1 MAWVIDSTTILFGT
15 ASRSRVLIA
24 VRLLEETWARE
35 LTELLSMRLF
45 VVQTA
50 LNSLEA
56 EGALISRLIG
66 RARVFS
72 LNPRYVAVKE
82 LSDLLWKLG
91 GADLQLQQAL
101 ATRRRRPRRAGKDV

>member
-1 MAWVIDSTTILFGT
+1 MIDSTSTLFGT

-35 LTELLSMRLF
+35 LSELLSMRLF

-50 LNSLEA
+50 LKSLEA

-72 LNPRYVAVKE
+72 LSPRYVAARE
-82 LSDLLWKLG
+82 LRELLWKLG
-91 GADLQLQQAL
+91 GADLQLQQVL
-101 ATRRRRPRRAGKDV
+101 ATRRRRPRKTGKDV